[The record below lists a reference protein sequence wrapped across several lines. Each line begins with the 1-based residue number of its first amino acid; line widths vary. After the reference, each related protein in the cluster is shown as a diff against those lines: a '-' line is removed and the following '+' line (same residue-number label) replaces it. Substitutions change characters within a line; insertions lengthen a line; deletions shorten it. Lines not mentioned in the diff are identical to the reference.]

1 MSSKLIEEPEKFL
14 SKSTK
19 AELQLGAPEDN
30 GMPPISLDNAF
41 DVAKEKIG
49 TNELS
54 DNEDDYQPGANK
66 LDKQYKDLI
75 DEYNP
80 KKLAEKAQQ
89 RFKAHLPEETASQLI
104 KGLHS

>member
-1 MSSKLIEEPEKFL
+1 
-14 SKSTK
+14 
-19 AELQLGAPEDN
+19 LGKDK
-30 GMPPISLDNAF
+30 
-41 DVAKEKIG
+41 VA

-54 DNEDDYQPGANK
+54 DNEEEFNASSATGANK

>member
-1 MSSKLIEEPEKFL
+1 ME
-14 SKSTK
+14 
-19 AELQLGAPEDN
+19 N
-30 GMPPISLDNAF
+30 
-41 DVAKEKIG
+41 EKIAG
-49 TNELS
+49 NELS
-54 DNEDDYQPGANK
+54 DNEDDLNLGANK
-66 LDKQYKDLI
+66 LDKQYKELI